1 MYRNIQNF
9 NGENDDSGKL
19 GWFVSNWCDSI
30 PCFHYNGNLCGYRML
45 SYGTV
50 PLVDKQTH
58 IVLRIPETKHTIQ
71 PLPRG
76 LVLPH
81 VVAVVFRHTIF
92 PNCRTHLRPKLLN
105 VERYQVAKSFSKPSC
120 PAGAESW
127 QGCSWDPSLQM
138 IYNLYIY
145 NYICIIVYIYIW
157 SRVKIV
163 YGTFRGVPDVW
174 NEGAS

>member
-1 MYRNIQNF
+1 
-9 NGENDDSGKL
+9 
-19 GWFVSNWCDSI
+19 
-30 PCFHYNGNLCGYRML
+30 ML

-50 PLVDKQTH
+50 PLVDKHTH

-92 PNCRTHLRPKLLN
+92 PNCRTHSRPKLLN

-120 PAGAESW
+120 LAGAES
-127 QGCSWDPSLQM
+127 
-138 IYNLYIY
+138 
-145 NYICIIVYIYIW
+145 
-157 SRVKIV
+157 
-163 YGTFRGVPDVW
+163 
-174 NEGAS
+174 